1 LWLTIKITSHH
12 MKKESKFSNLGV
24 GVILLQKFPYMKHDP
39 SIVYGVNVDGGI
51 GGKKGG
57 LELLENSVWE
67 AVYYI
72 SHRDGKFSV
81 YRKPPFAEY
90 VNVGEF
96 PNIEE
101 AENCLIELIKA
112 DYPR

>member
-1 LWLTIKITSHH
+1 
-12 MKKESKFSNLGV
+12 MKKESKFSNLGI
-24 GVILLQKFPYMKHDP
+24 GVIWLQNFPYMRYDS
-39 SIVYGVNVDGGI
+39 SIVYGVNVDGK
-51 GGKKGG
+51 KKGG
-57 LELLENSVWE
+57 LKLVKKSSLK
-67 AVYYI
+67 AAYFI

-81 YRKPPFAEY
+81 NYMERDEPRFVIY

-96 PNIEE
+96 STIEE